1 MSIVWKIGSRW
12 CESGGPHASII
23 SIFRRS
29 GVVFIGNERSE
40 AFNHLVH
47 AGHYFA
53 ISDGFRI
60 VSVARA
66 TSEPMNLNV
75 MISKNL
81 IKVRNSKD
89 SGYFNITDNFHKCYG
104 VKVKIVDLPF
114 ENQFDY
120 KCQQAFIKIAKN
132 DIREKVIKLYND
144 HLNECFDLKSVTS
157 RIKGTG
163 KQNDGKSSI
172 LDGKTSYVIP
182 VYQREYSWGK
192 NEISRF
198 VTDIFRGF
206 WGCEKEHRLI
216 CEPLFIGTMQLS
228 YKKHISSI
236 EVEQEVID
244 GQQRLSTILCF
255 LKFLKLRHPDQKNL
269 NEIELDWLE
278 TRVNNFKEQS
288 YIDEMLAI
296 DSIDKIRWESINNRY
311 VENLAVI
318 QDCYDEIVNDE
329 NGKPDEFFSNNLNT
343 FIEYF
348 LNDIYFVVVE
358 TLAGLSK
365 TIQIFNTIN
374 TAGLDLNGDD
384 LFKVR
389 LYEYLHDIKN
399 YGEEAFDEISALY
412 KKVKDINTIWRQ
424 EHNYDII
431 HISQVRH
438 VYQQYLI
445 SKYNL
450 NTNLYGMNT
459 DRFFDELFDVLLNVM
474 PHKDMKSINGLEI
487 SLKELDRIIDCI
499 VFWEK
504 SGNFRNSDDLI
515 TYKIIEES
523 RYGKYINSIYLL
535 LLSTE
540 DKTSS
545 ERIDIAYT
553 YVNLLSRLLFCW
565 SIFYAKAVYEIHS
578 VMHKVMKAL
587 ANKDF
592 QLAQS
597 LITEKLASV
606 TPEDLSNEI
615 GKNIIEK
622 PCWKSLICTLS
633 EYLEEIASGK
643 SLDEISNLL
652 FGDCHY
658 DIEHIHANANDAE
671 CTDIDYDLQNCIGNL
686 MLLEYDINRSIGCL
700 PFHEK
705 KDRPYGMKSYKDS
718 NLATVNR
725 IMKYEEWSIK
735 EIESRRDEEVKKI
748 CGFLLDF

>member
-1 MSIVWKIGSRW
+1 MSKVWKIGSRW
-12 CESGGPHASII
+12 NESGGPHASIL

-40 AFNHLVH
+40 VFNSLVH
-47 AGHYFA
+47 TGDYFA

-66 TSEPMNLNV
+66 TSEPMNLNE
-75 MISKNL
+75 MISKNV
-81 IKVRNSKD
+81 IRIRKNKD
-89 SGYFNITDNFHKCYG
+89 SGYFNITDNFHECYG
-104 VKVKIVDLPF
+104 VKAKIVDLPL
-114 ENQFDY
+114 ESQFDY
-120 KCQQAFIKIAKN
+120 KCRQAFVNIAIN
-132 DIREKVIKLYND
+132 DIREKVIRLYD
-144 HLNECFDLKSVTS
+144 EYLNNCFNIQSITS
-157 RIKGTG
+157 RIKKTR
-163 KQNDGKSSI
+163 KQNDGKSSL

-192 NEISRF
+192 TEIYRF
-198 VTDIFRGF
+198 ITDIFRGF
-206 WGCEKEHRLI
+206 WGSEDKHSLI

-228 YKKHISSI
+228 YRKHISSI

-255 LKFLKLRHPDQKNL
+255 LKYLKLRYPDQNSL
-269 NEIELDWLE
+269 YEVELDWLE

-296 DSIDKIRWESINNRY
+296 DSIDKIRLEYINNRY
-311 VENLAVI
+311 IENLAYI
-318 QDCYDEIVNDE
+318 QDCYNDMVNDE
-329 NGKPDEFFSNNLNT
+329 NGRPDEFFSANIDS

-358 TLAGLSK
+358 TVAGLSK

-389 LYEYLHDIKN
+389 LYEYLHDVKGF
-399 YGEEAFDEISALY
+399 GEEAFDEINALY
-412 KKVKDINTIWRQ
+412 KRVKDTNTTWRK

-431 HISQVRH
+431 HISQVRQI
-438 VYQQYLI
+438 YQQYLI
-445 SKYNL
+445 SKYDL
-450 NTNLYGMNT
+450 NANLYEMNT

-474 PHKDMKSINGLEI
+474 PHKDMKNINGLEL
-487 SLKELDRIIDCI
+487 SLEELNRIIDCI
-499 VFWEK
+499 YFWEK
-504 SGNFRNSDDLI
+504 YGNFRNSNDLI
-515 TYKIIEES
+515 TYKIILDS
-523 RYGKYINSIYLL
+523 RYSKYVNSIYLL

-545 ERIDIAYT
+545 ERINIAYC
-553 YVNLLSRLLFCW
+553 YVNLISRLFFCW

-592 QLAQS
+592 QHTKS
-597 LITEKLASV
+597 LITEKLISV
-606 TPEDLSNEI
+606 TPEYLSNEI
-615 GKNIIEK
+615 GKNIIDK

-633 EYLEEIASGK
+633 EYFEEIDCGK
-643 SLDEISNLL
+643 SLKDVSSLL
-652 FGDCHY
+652 FDGCNY
-658 DIEHIHANANDAE
+658 DIEHIHANANDSE
-671 CTDIDYDLQNCIGNL
+671 CTDIDYDLQNSIGNL

-705 KDRPYGMKSYKDS
+705 KDRPNGMKSYKDS
-718 NLATVNR
+718 HLATVNR
-725 IMKYEEWSIK
+725 IMKYEEWTVK
-735 EIESRRDEEVKKI
+735 DIESRRDKEVKKI
-748 CGFLLDF
+748 CDFLLDF